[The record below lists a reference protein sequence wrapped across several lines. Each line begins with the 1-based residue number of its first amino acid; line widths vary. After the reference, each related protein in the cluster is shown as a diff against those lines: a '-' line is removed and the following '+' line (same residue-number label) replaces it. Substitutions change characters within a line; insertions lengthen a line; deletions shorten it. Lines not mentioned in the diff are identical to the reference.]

1 MRLTM
6 LVLFLSLAAFGQ
18 QPPEGPPPGGPPP
31 GKRMPMPEPK
41 NLKLLKPE
49 HLMETMQSFRVALGV
64 RCDFCHV
71 QNDFASDEKPHKEIA
86 RKMIVMSREINQF
99 PRRQDARDLLHLPP
113 WLRGTRHQAW
123 GSRAR
128 RACRACRARAAQ
140 PAIGGGS
147 QAEACATCKEHSV
160 GHNLRW
166 TGQEDLRIPPHIHR
180 SCRREHAR
188 GAAHQSPQNRGSER
202 ARRSRARPHRPP
214 RAAPPEAPRRGGLAA
229 PPKKRDIGG
238 VGKLRGALAPRPQPP
253 PVE

>member
-86 RKMIVMSREINQF
+86 RKMIVMSREINTNF
-99 PRRQDARDLLHLPP
+99 PDGKMHV
-113 WLRGTRHQAW
+113 
-123 GSRAR
+123 
-128 RACRACRARAAQ
+128 
-140 PAIGGGS
+140 
-147 QAEACATCKEHSV
+147 TCYTCH
-160 GHNLRW
+160 
-166 TGQEDLRIPPHIHR
+166 
-180 SCRREHAR
+180 
-188 GAAHQSPQNRGSER
+188 RGSEEP
-202 ARRSRARPHRPP
+202 ATRSEEHTSELQSLRHLVCRLLL
-214 RAAPPEAPRRGGLAA
+214 E
-229 PPKKRDIGG
+229 KKKENITNDPIPQTSYHFVILG
-238 VGKLRGALAPRPQPP
+238 VYHACY
-253 PVE
+253 

>member
-86 RKMIVMSREINQF
+86 RKMIGVEIEVTDTAHHFIMWDDPNWMF
-99 PRRQDARDLLHLPP
+99 AHLDRFLTGKEPNP
-113 WLRGTRHQAW
+113 TR
-123 GSRAR
+123 
-128 RACRACRARAAQ
+128 
-140 PAIGGGS
+140 
-147 QAEACATCKEHSV
+147 
-160 GHNLRW
+160 
-166 TGQEDLRIPPHIHR
+166 
-180 SCRREHAR
+180 
-188 GAAHQSPQNRGSER
+188 
-202 ARRSRARPHRPP
+202 
-214 RAAPPEAPRRGGLAA
+214 
-229 PPKKRDIGG
+229 
-238 VGKLRGALAPRPQPP
+238 
-253 PVE
+253 